1 MVRIS
6 NFRPKSVYIVH
17 QNLLRTILVKKKAF
31 QVLILNLELLLLKL
45 SRNTVLLNYIL
56 IFDLQSEHQPDLK
69 IKIQRLGSKSLKV
82 FKSEK
87 ERAIR
92 KVSYQDL

>member
-31 QVLILNLELLLLKL
+31 QVLILNLELVLLKL
-45 SRNTVLLNYIL
+45 TRNTVLLNCIL
-56 IFDLQSEHQPDLK
+56 IFDLQSEHQSVLK

-87 ERAIR
+87 QRAIR